1 MASTHSPPRST
12 ASDIKMHGGWGGMGG
27 VHLPHV
33 STIPKMNVFAPAFWA
48 IVVYYSKEG
57 AIFASKWQIW
67 INYGTNGPFRTF

>member
-1 MASTHSPPRST
+1 MASTHSPQGPLLRIS
-12 ASDIKMHGGWGGMGG
+12 KCMEGGVGWGG